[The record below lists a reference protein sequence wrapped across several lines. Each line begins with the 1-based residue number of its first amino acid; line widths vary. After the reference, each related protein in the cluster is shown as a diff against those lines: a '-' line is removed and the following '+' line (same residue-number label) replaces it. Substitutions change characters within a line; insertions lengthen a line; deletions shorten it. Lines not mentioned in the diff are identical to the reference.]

1 MVGFLWTEATPFR
14 VMVEVAIAYEVLT
27 GAFLSYVP
35 TTDWQLLHYVGWGR
49 LQESH
54 TLSPE

>member
-1 MVGFLWTEATPFR
+1 MVGSPC
-14 VMVEVAIAYEVLT
+14 VMAEVAIAYEVLT

-35 TTDWQLLHYVGWGR
+35 TTDWQLPHHVGWGR